1 MAKQKQ
7 SQHNSESGN
16 EPTSV
21 PSAAPDVGSTTQA
34 GDQLQ
39 RRVTPNSSSAARPAF
54 AGRVA
59 VSAGRKVFE
68 RVVESGMFL
77 AAASSVVLTVGIV
90 AMLLWESF
98 GFFRSVSIVEF
109 LTSRRWAP
117 TFEPAGYGILPLL
130 LGTLLTSA
138 VGLVVAGIVGTTL
151 AVWLSE
157 YASYRVR
164 ETLKPILELLAA
176 VPTVVYGYFALLFVT
191 PLLQKLMPNL
201 PGSTALS
208 AGLVIGIMIVPY
220 IASLTEDALRAVPGS
235 LREASFAMGAT
246 RFHTAWRV
254 VLPAAFSGVTSAFVL
269 AVSRALG
276 ETMIV
281 AIAAGMEARMTINP
295 LEPAQTITA
304 FIVQITGGDLPQ
316 GSIPYKAIFAAGL
329 MLLMLTLVFNILGHW
344 LRKRFRE
351 AY

>member
-1 MAKQKQ
+1 MQQHQEGKPSEVRHALPAKGDG
-7 SQHNSESGN
+7 S
-16 EPTSV
+16 PLP
-21 PSAAPDVGSTTQA
+21 PSAKGEASGTATDGTST
-34 GDQLQ
+34 
-39 RRVTPNSSSAARPAF
+39 RPAF

-59 VSAGRKVFE
+59 VSAGRRAFE
-68 RVVESGMFL
+68 KVVENGMFV

-90 AMLLWESF
+90 AMLVWESI
-98 GFFRSVSIVEF
+98 GFFRSVSIAEF
-109 LTSRRWAP
+109 LTGTRWAP
-117 TFEPAGYGILPLL
+117 TFEPASYGIWPLL
-130 LGTLLTSA
+130 SGTLLTSA
-138 VGLVVAGIVGTTL
+138 VGLIVAGLVGTTL

-157 YASYRVR
+157 YASYRIR

-220 IASLTEDALRAVPGS
+220 VASLTEDALRAVPSS

-281 AIAAGMEARMTINP
+281 AIAAGMEPRLTFNP

-329 MLLMLTLVFNILGHW
+329 MLLLLTLVFNIAGHM
-344 LRKRFRE
+344 LRKKFRE

>member
-1 MAKQKQ
+1 MAQPTQ
-7 SQHNSESGN
+7 SQPPVQDVPGQTPGVVQLPTES
-16 EPTSV
+16 TSIETSDR
-21 PSAAPDVGSTTQA
+21 SAT
-34 GDQLQ
+34 
-39 RRVTPNSSSAARPAF
+39 RPAF

-59 VSAGRKVFE
+59 VSPGRKLFE
-68 RVVESGMFL
+68 RIVESGMFL
-77 AAASSVVLTVGIV
+77 AAASSVVITVGIV
-90 AMLLWESF
+90 GMLVWESI
-98 GFFRSVSIVEF
+98 GFFRQVSIVEF

-117 TFEPAGYGILPLL
+117 AFEPPGFGILPLL
-130 LGTLLTSA
+130 MGTLLTSF
-138 VGLVVAGIVGTTL
+138 VGLVVAGLVGTTL

-164 ETLKPILELLAA
+164 ETLKPVLELLAA

-191 PLLQKLMPNL
+191 PLLQKFMPNL

-220 IASLTEDALRAVPGS
+220 VASLTEDSLRAVPNS

-281 AIAAGMEARMTINP
+281 AIAAGMEPRFTINP

-329 MLLMLTLVFNILGHW
+329 MLLLLTLAFNIAGHF
-344 LRKRFRE
+344 LRKKFRE